1 MSNPQP
7 PHSGQDPQPPS
18 GRYRY
23 RGRIPMDPDEGRH
36 PEVQDPGVGG
46 NSAPHTPEDLINM
59 QASSASR
66 SRPDK
71 PTKNDKTT
79 LKTKQALDLLEKLE
93 LSPAEDKQ
101 VALSILRHLESYH
114 DDEVGELIESTDSKR
129 SQVAAWAVDADR
141 LMLCRIFLEGVE
153 L

>member
-7 PHSGQDPQPPS
+7 QHPDRNPQPPL
-18 GRYRY
+18 GRYRFL
-23 RGRIPMDPDEGRH
+23 GQTPLDPDEGPH
-36 PEVQDPGVGG
+36 PEIQNPGEGG
-46 NSAPHTPEDLINM
+46 CSAPHTPEDLINM
-59 QASSASR
+59 QASSASP

-79 LKTKQALDLLEKLE
+79 LKTKQALDFLKTLE

-101 VALSILRHLESYH
+101 VALSILRQLESYH
-114 DDEVGELIESTDSKR
+114 DDEVGELIESSDSRR

-141 LMLCRIFLEGVE
+141 LMLCRIYLEGIE

>member
-23 RGRIPMDPDEGRH
+23 RGRTPMDPDEGLH
-36 PEVQDPGVGG
+36 PEIQDPGVGG
-46 NSAPHTPEDLINM
+46 SAAPHTPEDLINM
-59 QASSASR
+59 QASCASP
-66 SRPDK
+66 SRPDT

-79 LKTKQALDLLEKLE
+79 LKTKQALDFLEKLE

-114 DDEVGELIESTDSKR
+114 DDEVEELIESTDSKR

>member
-1 MSNPQP
+1 
-7 PHSGQDPQPPS
+7 
-18 GRYRY
+18 
-23 RGRIPMDPDEGRH
+23 MDPDEGLH

-46 NSAPHTPEDLINM
+46 SSAPHTPEDLINM
-59 QASSASR
+59 QASSASP

-79 LKTKQALDLLEKLE
+79 LKTKQALNFLEKLE

-101 VALSILRHLESYH
+101 VALCILRHLESYH
-114 DDEVGELIESTDSKR
+114 DDEVEQLIESTDSKR

-141 LMLCRIFLEGVE
+141 LMLCRIVLEGVE